1 MEMSWSSS
9 HNGSAAME
17 GYRLFGKD
25 GLGRQGREVI
35 LSVKQQLGSKELCS
49 GKVGGASSELVG
61 QDPTWVML

>member
-1 MEMSWSSS
+1 
-9 HNGSAAME
+9 ME